1 MKKIYMTMVA
11 LLCGVAAMAQTASL
25 TVPESIEAV
34 KGGEGEIEIGMTAD
48 AALAAVGFHIALPE
62 GCEIYSYYDD
72 DEEETVFPKS
82 DYVLSERC
90 YKDGEK
96 VHTAALQFTN
106 EGLVQVAVSSNPP
119 SNFTGRE
126 GAIITLKFNVSEDAQ
141 DGVIT
146 IKNANASTKKGVNVA
161 LADVTVPVGIKT
173 AIKGINAD
181 DSNAP
186 IYNVAGQ
193 RVSKAQKGVYI
204 QNGKKVAVK

>member
-11 LLCGVAAMAQTASL
+11 LLCGVAAMAQTANL
-25 TVPESIEAV
+25 TVPESVTAV
-34 KGGEGEIEIGMTAD
+34 KGGEGEIEIGMTSD
-48 AALAAVGFHIALPE
+48 AALCAVAFHIALPQ
-62 GCEIYSYYDD
+62 GCEIYSYYDE

-96 VHTAALQFTN
+96 VHSAALQFTK
-106 EGLVQVAVSSNPP
+106 EGLVQVAVFSNPP
-119 SNFTGRE
+119 ANFTGRE
-126 GAIITLKFNVSEDAQ
+126 GAIITLKFNVSENAQ

-146 IKNANASTKKGVNVA
+146 IKNAAASTKKGVSVP
-161 LADVTVPVGIKT
+161 LADVTVPVGITT
-173 AIKGINAD
+173 AINSINAD
-181 DSNAP
+181 DVNAP
-186 IYNVAGQ
+186 VYNVAGQ